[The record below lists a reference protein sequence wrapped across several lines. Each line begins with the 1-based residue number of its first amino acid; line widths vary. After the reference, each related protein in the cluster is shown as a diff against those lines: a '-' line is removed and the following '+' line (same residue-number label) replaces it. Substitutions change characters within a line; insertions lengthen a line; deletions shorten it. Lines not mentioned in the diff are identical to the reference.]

1 MQIWKIYVKTNMMMI
16 MKVADRRSVVGYG
29 VYNYDNTEWLN
40 AVEYC
45 QGGVVSLLWFSC
57 CWI

>member
-1 MQIWKIYVKTNMMMI
+1 MMMI
-16 MKVADRRSVVGYG
+16 MNVADRRSLVGYG

-45 QGGVVSLLWFSC
+45 QGGVVSLL
-57 CWI
+57 